1 MTAISGEHAD
11 SAVIAG
17 RKRDNIVVGNEIV
30 RHRAATRWIH
40 WTVALTFFLSLITG
54 MPIWAP
60 IFRWMADLVGG
71 LEVARVIHPYAG
83 VAFFIISIVQFF
95 HWLKDMVFREDEK
108 GAWKPAALLRY
119 MRWEDEPAAQGGKYN
134 PGQKFF
140 FWAVSLGAIGFL
152 VSGLVMWFPLEFSR
166 ITRELSVLIHDFVFI
181 CFLIAIIFH
190 IYLGTVAEP
199 GTFRAMTRG
208 TVTRAWARLHH
219 PGWFREVTGGGAR
232 KP

>member
-1 MTAISGEHAD
+1 MTAINGDHVDA
-11 SAVIAG
+11 AVLAA
-17 RKRDNIVVGNEIV
+17 RRSDNIIVGGEIV

-40 WTVALTFFLSLITG
+40 WTVALTFILSVITG

-83 VAFFIISIVQFF
+83 AAFSVMSVVQFF
-95 HWLKDMVFREDEK
+95 HWLGDMHFAADEK
-108 GAWKPAALLRY
+108 GSWHPKQLLRY
-119 MRWEDEPAAQGGKYN
+119 MRWQDDPAVTGGKYN

-140 FWAVSLGAIGFL
+140 FWAVTLGAVGL
-152 VSGLVMWFPLEFSR
+152 LLSGIVMWFPLSFPR
-166 ITRELSVLIHDFVFI
+166 IVRELSILIHDFAFI

-208 TVTRAWARLHH
+208 TVTRSWARLHH
-219 PGWFREVTGGGAR
+219 PGWLRQITGGAR
-232 KP
+232 KS